1 MNSTYYTTV
10 YIYRMY
16 ANNVKRPQMFISGLA
31 DAALALKVALALPA
45 TCSKSYTDRT
55 IVSYM

>member
-1 MNSTYYTTV
+1 V